1 MTHKLFSFVTDKR
14 LFAIVRDKQG
24 NRWNGSTFVTDNSAS
39 PADLT
44 VGALTCTEAQFPG
57 DVPGSGRYALVLPDT
72 IVKDHACTADVY
84 DDVPTPGRPL
94 FRALLFPPLPRDAA
108 GL

>member
-24 NRWNGSTFVTDNSAS
+24 NRWNGSTFVTDNSAA

-72 IVKDHACTADVY
+72 IVKDHACTANVY

-94 FRALLFPPLPRDAA
+94 FSGIAVPTIAKGRA